1 MKKNGI
7 IAAFIIVILGV
18 MGWNVYQHN
27 QSSEQSAQ
35 PKSSSSKKQSAK
47 VDRNTNKKDKILI
60 VYFSRAGQN
69 YGGSN
74 LKIGNTHRIAN
85 YIAART
91 GGDKYEIVPAK
102 KYPTSY
108 QATADQAEK
117 EQQNNARPKIKN
129 ALPDVSK
136 YQTIFIGY
144 PIWWNESPMIVRT
157 FLEHVDLKDKQVVPF
172 VTHGGSGFGDS
183 LAILKRECPKAKFLK
198 GFQIDGSQA
207 SHAQG
212 KVNSWL
218 DSIGF

>member
-102 KYPTSY
+102 KYPTTY
-108 QATADQAEK
+108 QATADQFENLSRILLLDILFLRLPNCH
-117 EQQNNARPKIKN
+117 QNLIHR
-129 ALPDVSK
+129 
-136 YQTIFIGY
+136 
-144 PIWWNESPMIVRT
+144 
-157 FLEHVDLKDKQVVPF
+157 
-172 VTHGGSGFGDS
+172 GSQKVQLVYLS
-183 LAILKRECPKAKFLK
+183 SQRVLKR
-198 GFQIDGSQA
+198 S
-207 SHAQG
+207 
-212 KVNSWL
+212 
-218 DSIGF
+218 